1 MVETGTVTKPA
12 GATWPIG
19 FRYRG
24 TDLDS
29 LLITG
34 VVVTSLPV
42 GLTVDAG
49 HIDADGEGVW
59 AWVSGG
65 VAGTDYFILFVW
77 TRSDGMITPDLM
89 RVCVR

>member
-1 MVETGTVTKPA
+1 MLEVGAITKAA
-12 GATWPIG
+12 GARWPIG
-19 FRYRG
+19 FRYHG
-24 TDLDS
+24 EDLNS

-34 VVVTSLPV
+34 VVVTALPV

-49 HIDADGEGVW
+49 HIDADGQGVW
-59 AWVSGG
+59 AWAEGG
-65 VAGTDYFILFVW
+65 VAGTDYFVLFVW

>member
-1 MVETGTVTKPA
+1 MVETAMVTKPG
-12 GATWPIG
+12 GARWPVG
-19 FRYRG
+19 MRFRG
-24 TDLDS
+24 EDLNS

-49 HIDADGEGVW
+49 HVDADGMGVW
-59 AWVSGG
+59 AWVQGG
-65 VAGTDYFILFVW
+65 TVGTDYFVLFVW
-77 TRSDGMITPDLM
+77 TRSDGMITPDIL

>member
-1 MVETGTVTKPA
+1 MVETAPVTKPA
-12 GATWPIG
+12 GANWPVG
-19 FRYRG
+19 MRFRG
-24 TDLDS
+24 EDLNS

-49 HIDADGEGVW
+49 HVDTDGMGVW
-59 AWVSGG
+59 AWMAGG
-65 VAGTDYFILFVW
+65 VAGTDYFVLFVW
-77 TRSDGMITPDLM
+77 TRSDGMITPDIM